1 MSDEEYPIDMN
12 ELRDILNEVVEL
24 REANEIHV
32 KCAVNDAT
40 TISVLRRRIGLL
52 MDDIVAIERGELD
65 RGL

>member
-32 KCAVNDAT
+32 KCAVNDAI
-40 TISVLRRRIGLL
+40 TIRGLRGRVTEL